1 MSQEKEKKAKKS
13 FFDNPLLSTKVKSA
27 KAKIFPEG
35 ALGYFVGP
43 TLALLSN
50 SILSGYLNKYMTDV
64 LNMTVWAKDFLTWLP
79 IISVIFV
86 VLGNIVVGR
95 LMDHSKTRA
104 GKARPILLLSAVLS
118 VVALIVLFIATP
130 FNTEE
135 SPTSII
141 TLVVFAIGYN
151 LWFAVAYPFYYT
163 PHSSLV
169 TLSTRNSTDR
179 SLLATISNATALAAM
194 GLTSMILP
202 FFMGLLFVDNGNGGI
217 DHGIDPL
224 KSYNNWRIFVIALMV
239 ITFIGTII
247 EYYFTRERITEESF
261 SLQQGDGAEQ
271 KKAVPLSKQ
280 AKVCL
285 KDKYWW
291 IIIFFFFLYQLGG
304 MLKNCSQIY
313 YCQSWFSID
322 GVNYSAAI
330 GGTFQ
335 GTLSIIGAIPTAVGM
350 LLVWPLANKIGKGK
364 SILFG
369 AFISVIGG
377 AIGFID
383 PSNFALVTTSFVIKA
398 LGSTP
403 AMYISLA
410 LMADMLDHEEAV
422 YGIRTD
428 GLTMTVYGAIMAG
441 MTGIANGIINAVLV
455 AAGYNSANIMDKID
469 NVRQATLWTFIG
481 GETICYACIAIL
493 FFFMNVEKF
502 SKIDHETIVADQKA
516 AAEAKGITYVSAEE
530 TLKLQE
536 EESKRMSRE
545 NDLNELK
552 ARCEKKG
559 LNYENELA
567 AYEAKEAEK
576 AKSAAEKKAYADAK
590 KAEKKAKADAK
601 AKAKLDAMT
610 EEQRHQAELAEK
622 AKKDKALER
631 EEKIEAEFV
640 KLRAKAEPFRNSLN
654 AQLILF
660 ESILKLKAMPI
671 PLGIAFLY

>member
-1 MSQEKEKKAKKS
+1 MLTLNLSKQHLRRDTMSQEKEKKAKKS

-130 FNTEE
+130 FNTAE

-291 IIIFFFFLYQLGG
+291 IIICFFFLYQLGG

-455 AAGYNSANIMDKID
+455 AAGYNSANIMDNID

-631 EEKIEAEFV
+631 EMKIEAEFS

-654 AQLILF
+654 A
-660 ESILKLKAMPI
+660 
-671 PLGIAFLY
+671 

>member
-1 MSQEKEKKAKKS
+1 MLTLNLSKHHLRRDTMSQGKEKKAKKS

-130 FNTEE
+130 FKTEA
-135 SPTSII
+135 SPDSII

-169 TLSTRNSTDR
+169 TLSTRNSSDR

-202 FFMGLLFVDNGNGGI
+202 FFMGLLFVSNGDGI
-217 DHGIDPL
+217 DSQ
-224 KSYNNWRIFVIALMV
+224 KSYHNWQIFVIALMV

-291 IIIFFFFLYQLGG
+291 IIICFFFLYQLGG

-313 YCQSWFSID
+313 YCQSWFTSGAKD
-322 GVNYSAAI
+322 PVAV
-330 GGTFQ
+330 GGAYQ

-455 AAGYNSANIMDKID
+455 AAGYNSGNLRENLG
-469 NVRQATLWTFIG
+469 NVQQATLWTFIG

-590 KAEKKAKADAK
+590 KAEKKSKADAK

-654 AQLILF
+654 A
-660 ESILKLKAMPI
+660 
-671 PLGIAFLY
+671 

>member
-1 MSQEKEKKAKKS
+1 MLTLNLSKHHLRRDTMSQGKEKKAKKS

-64 LNMTVWAKDFLTWLP
+64 LNMAVWAKDFLTWLP

-169 TLSTRNSTDR
+169 TLSTRNSSDR

-202 FFMGLLFVDNGNGGI
+202 FFMGLLFVGNGNENGGI
-217 DHGIDPL
+217 DPQ
-224 KSYNNWRIFVIALMV
+224 KSYHNWQIFVIALMV

-291 IIIFFFFLYQLGG
+291 FIICFFFLYQLGG

-313 YCQSWFSID
+313 YCQSWFTID
-322 GVNYSAAI
+322 GVTHTAAI

-377 AIGFID
+377 AIGFIN

-441 MTGIANGIINAVLV
+441 MTGIANGIINAVIV
-455 AAGYNSANIMDKID
+455 AAGYDSADLTHNLG
-469 NVRQATLWTFIG
+469 NVQQATLWTFIG

-654 AQLILF
+654 A
-660 ESILKLKAMPI
+660 
-671 PLGIAFLY
+671 

>member
-1 MSQEKEKKAKKS
+1 MLTLNLSKHHLRRDTMSQGKKKAKKS

-202 FFMGLLFVDNGNGGI
+202 FFMGLLFVDNGNE
-217 DHGIDPL
+217 GIDPQA
-224 KSYNNWRIFVIALMV
+224 SYNNWRIFVIALMI

-313 YCQSWFSID
+313 YCQSWFAID
-322 GVNYSAAI
+322 GKYSAAI

-455 AAGYNSANIMDKID
+455 AAGYKSGNIMDNIE

-502 SKIDHETIVADQKA
+502 SKIDHETIKADQKA

-631 EEKIEAEFV
+631 EMKIEAEFV
-640 KLRAKAEPFRNSLN
+640 KLRSKAEPFRNSLN
-654 AQLILF
+654 A
-660 ESILKLKAMPI
+660 
-671 PLGIAFLY
+671 

>member
-1 MSQEKEKKAKKS
+1 MLTLNLSKHHLRRDTMSQGKEKKAKKS

-202 FFMGLLFVDNGNGGI
+202 FFMGLLFVDNGNE
-217 DHGIDPL
+217 GIDPQA
-224 KSYNNWRIFVIALMV
+224 SYNNWRIFVIALMI

-313 YCQSWFSID
+313 YCQSWFAID
-322 GVNYSAAI
+322 GKYSAAI

-455 AAGYNSANIMDKID
+455 AAGYNSGNIMDNIE

-502 SKIDHETIVADQKA
+502 SKIDHETIKADQKA

-631 EEKIEAEFV
+631 EMKIEAEFV
-640 KLRAKAEPFRNSLN
+640 KLRSKAEPFRNSLN
-654 AQLILF
+654 
-660 ESILKLKAMPI
+660 S
-671 PLGIAFLY
+671 

>member
-202 FFMGLLFVDNGNGGI
+202 FFMGLLFVDNKNGNGGI
-217 DHGIDPL
+217 NPQA
-224 KSYNNWRIFVIALMV
+224 SYNNWRIFVIALMV

-291 IIIFFFFLYQLGG
+291 IIICFFFLYQLGG

-313 YCQSWFSID
+313 YCQSWFPIN
-322 GVNYSAAI
+322 GEYSAAN

-455 AAGYNSANIMDKID
+455 AAGYNSGNLRENLG
-469 NVRQATLWTFIG
+469 NVQQATLWTFIG

-493 FFFMNVEKF
+493 FIFMNVEKF

-576 AKSAAEKKAYADAK
+576 AKAAAEKKAYADAK

-654 AQLILF
+654 A
-660 ESILKLKAMPI
+660 
-671 PLGIAFLY
+671 

>member
-1 MSQEKEKKAKKS
+1 MLTLNLSKHHLRRDIMSQEKETKAKKS

-217 DHGIDPL
+217 NPQA
-224 KSYNNWRIFVIALMV
+224 SYNNWRIFVIALMV

-291 IIIFFFFLYQLGG
+291 IIICFFFLYQLGG

-322 GVNYSAAI
+322 GVYSAAN

-335 GTLSIIGAIPTAVGM
+335 GTLSIIGAIPTAIGM

-455 AAGYNSANIMDKID
+455 AAGYNSEKITENLG
-469 NVRQATLWTFIG
+469 NVQQATLWTFIG

-576 AKSAAEKKAYADAK
+576 AKAAAEKKAYADAK

-654 AQLILF
+654 A
-660 ESILKLKAMPI
+660 
-671 PLGIAFLY
+671 

>member
-291 IIIFFFFLYQLGG
+291 IIICFFFLYQLGG

-350 LLVWPLANKIGKGK
+350 LLVWPMANKIGKGK

-590 KAEKKAKADAK
+590 KAEKKSKADAK

-654 AQLILF
+654 A
-660 ESILKLKAMPI
+660 
-671 PLGIAFLY
+671 

>member
-1 MSQEKEKKAKKS
+1 MLTLNLSKHHLRRDTMSQGKEKKAKKS

-169 TLSTRNSTDR
+169 TLSTRNSSDR

-202 FFMGLLFVDNGNGGI
+202 FFMGLLFVDNGNGNG
-217 DHGIDPL
+217 GIDPQ
-224 KSYNNWRIFVIALMV
+224 KSYHNWQIFVIALMI

-291 IIIFFFFLYQLGG
+291 IIICFFFLYQLGG

-313 YCQSWFSID
+313 YCQSWFTID
-322 GVNYSAAI
+322 GVTHTAAI

-377 AIGFID
+377 AIGFIN

-455 AAGYNSANIMDKID
+455 AAGYDSADLTHNLG
-469 NVRQATLWTFIG
+469 NVQQATLWTFIG

-502 SKIDHETIVADQKA
+502 SKIDHETIKADQKA

-631 EEKIEAEFV
+631 EEKIEAEFS

-654 AQLILF
+654 A
-660 ESILKLKAMPI
+660 
-671 PLGIAFLY
+671 

>member
-1 MSQEKEKKAKKS
+1 MLTLNLSKHHLRRDIMSQGKEKKAKKS

-202 FFMGLLFVDNGNGGI
+202 FFMGLLFVDNGNGNG
-217 DHGIDPL
+217 GIDPQ
-224 KSYNNWRIFVIALMV
+224 KSYHNWQIFVIALMV

-291 IIIFFFFLYQLGG
+291 IIICFFFLYQLGG

-313 YCQSWFSID
+313 YCQSWFTID
-322 GVNYSAAI
+322 GVHYSAAI

-610 EEQRHQAELAEK
+610 EEERPIAELAEK
-622 AKKDKALER
+622 INKDKALLR
-631 EEKIEAEFV
+631 EMKIEAKFV
-640 KLRAKAEPFRNSLN
+640 KLRSKAEPFRNSLN
-654 AQLILF
+654 A
-660 ESILKLKAMPI
+660 
-671 PLGIAFLY
+671 

>member
-1 MSQEKEKKAKKS
+1 MLTLNLSKHHLRRDIMSQGKEKKAKKS

-64 LNMTVWAKDFLTWLP
+64 LKMTVWAKDFLTWLP

-130 FNTEE
+130 FKTEA
-135 SPTSII
+135 SPDSII

-202 FFMGLLFVDNGNGGI
+202 FFMGLLFVDNGNG
-217 DHGIDPL
+217 IDPQ
-224 KSYNNWRIFVIALMV
+224 KSYHNWQIFVIALMI

-291 IIIFFFFLYQLGG
+291 IIICFFFLYQLGG

-313 YCQSWFSID
+313 YCQSWFPIN
-322 GVNYSAAI
+322 GEYSAAN

-455 AAGYNSANIMDKID
+455 AAGYNSANLKEHLR
-469 NVRQATLWTFIG
+469 NVQQATLWTFIG

-536 EESKRMSRE
+536 EESKRMSKE

-610 EEQRHQAELAEK
+610 EEQRHQAELTEK

-640 KLRAKAEPFRNSLN
+640 KLRTKAEPFRNSLN
-654 AQLILF
+654 A
-660 ESILKLKAMPI
+660 
-671 PLGIAFLY
+671 

>member
-1 MSQEKEKKAKKS
+1 MLTLNLSKHHLRRDTMSQGKEKKAKKS

-130 FNTEE
+130 FKTEA

-291 IIIFFFFLYQLGG
+291 IIICFFFLYQLGG

-455 AAGYNSANIMDKID
+455 AAGYNSANIMDNID

-654 AQLILF
+654 A
-660 ESILKLKAMPI
+660 
-671 PLGIAFLY
+671 

>member
-1 MSQEKEKKAKKS
+1 MLTLNLSKHHLRRDTMSQGKEKKAKKS

-130 FNTEE
+130 FNTAE

-291 IIIFFFFLYQLGG
+291 IIICFFFLYQLGG

-455 AAGYNSANIMDKID
+455 AAGYNSANIMDNID

-610 EEQRHQAELAEK
+610 EEERPIAELAEK
-622 AKKDKALER
+622 IEKDKALLR
-631 EEKIEAEFV
+631 EMKIEAEFN

-654 AQLILF
+654 A
-660 ESILKLKAMPI
+660 
-671 PLGIAFLY
+671 